1 MFFPYAIIIIT
12 ERVGRRES
20 HIYPEGRDVE
30 TTEALRR
37 CLPSTGAKQI
47 YPEGILK
54 LDKRNLFRISA
65 YIERLSQGDI
75 EIAATTGHKQ
85 GVEYYGIRIYPEGIL
100 KRAQILACY
109 FYTLKIYP
117 KGMLKP
123 HRHLYLQRDI
133 VYTEYLSHMDIEKGY

>member
-75 EIAATTGHKQ
+75 EIAATTG
-85 GVEYYGIRIYPEGIL
+85 
-100 KRAQILACY
+100 
-109 FYTLKIYP
+109 
-117 KGMLKP
+117 
-123 HRHLYLQRDI
+123 RHLYLQRDI